1 MNISTVNPPPQA
13 QALLSA
19 TKKVDTYETTGGLVT
34 AQFAKHNLSIIPPF
48 QDGSI
53 IHDNACGSG
62 TVSRLI
68 LSSPSTPSDIKIHA
82 TDIDPPFL
90 TTLEHTV
97 KENKWPVS
105 VTNRKS
111 EALDFP
117 DNTFTHS
124 LTNIAIFFTSS
135 AGLDGAKEIY
145 RTLQPGGIAVVN
157 CWAHV
162 TWLLP
167 VKAVHEAIRPGKPF
181 PTPVVAWHD
190 GQHIQKV
197 MRDAGFSEKN
207 MEISK
212 SDAWAVVK
220 RDGLREWAEKSW
232 AYLGGIAGW
241 FEGDEQAW
249 DQAVDK
255 LVELLLIQP
264 GTIVEGDEVK
274 MKASQWV
281 VVAHK

>member
-1 MNISTVNPPPQA
+1 MNISTINPPPQA
-13 QALLSA
+13 QALLSGVQ
-19 TKKVDTYETTGGLVT
+19 KVSTYETTGGLVT
-34 AQFAKHNLSIIPPF
+34 SQFASHNLTLIPPI
-48 QDGSI
+48 QDGAI

-62 TVSRLI
+62 TLSRLL
-68 LSSPSTPSDIKIHA
+68 LSFPNPPSSLRIYA

-90 TTLEHTV
+90 TALSHAVEQ
-97 KENKWPVS
+97 NGWPVQA
-105 VTNRKS
+105 TLQRS

-117 DNTFTHS
+117 DATFTHS
-124 LTNIAIFFTSS
+124 FTNIAIFFASG

-145 RTLQPGGIAVVN
+145 RTLQPGGTAVVN

-167 VKAVHEAIRPGKPF
+167 VRAVHEHVRPGKPF

-190 GQHIQKV
+190 GKQIQKV
-197 MRDAGFSEKN
+197 MRDAGFKEGD
-207 MEISK
+207 MRIER
-212 SDAWAVVK
+212 SDAWAMVK
-220 RDGLREWAEKSW
+220 RSELREWAEKSW

-241 FEGDEQAW
+241 FEGDTESW

-255 LVELLLIQP
+255 LVELLLVQP
-264 GTIVEGDEVK
+264 GTVVEGDEVR

-281 VVAHK
+281 VVAKK